1 MKAILFSLVLLLSA
15 VELGCSSVERSGA
28 LGDSKVS
35 GVTIAAQVCSSC
47 HGISG
52 NSVSPNFP
60 NLAGQQE
67 VYLVEQIKSFRNHH
81 RSDLAGFEYMWGLS
95 AHLTNAQIQQLA
107 AYYAGQSPR
116 AGSVSS
122 TTRMNSGRTIFE
134 KGVPANGIPACATC
148 HGATAQGNQ
157 QFPRLAGQ
165 HADYLVKQLIVFRQT
180 EGRPEGAIMKGVAHN
195 LTDENM
201 KDVAAY
207 LQAMAL
213 K

>member
-1 MKAILFSLVLLLSA
+1 MKAILFSLILLVSA
-15 VELGCSSVERSGA
+15 VELGCSAVERSRA
-28 LGDSKVS
+28 SGDPKVS

-47 HGISG
+47 HGVSG

-95 AHLTNAQIQQLA
+95 AHLTDAQIQQLA
-107 AYYAGQSPR
+107 VYYAGQSPR
-116 AGSVSS
+116 VGSVSS
-122 TTRMNSGRTIFE
+122 TTRMNGGRTIYE
-134 KGVPANGIPACATC
+134 KGIPANGIPACATC
-148 HGATAQGNQ
+148 HGAMAQGNQ

-213 K
+213 Q

>member
-1 MKAILFSLVLLLSA
+1 MKAILYSLALLLCA
-15 VELGCSSVERSGA
+15 VEWGCSSVGRSRA
-28 LGDSKVS
+28 LGDPKVS

-47 HGISG
+47 HGVSG

-67 VYLVEQIKSFRNHH
+67 GYFVAQMKSFRSHN
-81 RSDLAGFEYMWGLS
+81 RSDPAGFEYMWGLS
-95 AHLTNAQIQQLA
+95 AHLTDTQIQQLA
-107 AYYAGQSPR
+107 VYYAGHSPR
-116 AGSVSS
+116 AGSASS
-122 TTRMNSGRTIFE
+122 TTRMNGGRTIYE
-134 KGVPANGIPACATC
+134 NGVPANGIPACATC

-180 EGRPEGAIMKGVAHN
+180 DGRPEGAIMKGVAHN

-213 K
+213 